1 MDQTAAPVKKACIA
15 MMKKGIRQ
23 QRYKLKKKYYDPYP
37 LHLVPK
43 KTPVKS
49 MNDVQWLN
57 LVDHWK
63 SENKMVTSCHTL
75 SFKLSCTCHMCLRSK
90 LYCCS
95 CFLRR
100 TKKTEVKCSS
110 TRQLALAAM
119 TCILFIWLVHS
130 SYNLINAYCFLSS
143 SKYMCLFPIYWHRR
157 RSTKMHHQM
166 LLICLKT
173 LTTATRRMPLL
184 LLYSLLL

>member
-1 MDQTAAPVKKACIA
+1 
-15 MMKKGIRQ
+15 
-23 QRYKLKKKYYDPYP
+23 
-37 LHLVPK
+37 VPK

-110 TRQLALAAM
+110 TRQLALATM
-119 TCILFIWLVHS
+119 TCILFICLVHS
-130 SYNLINAYCFLSS
+130 SYNLINAYCFFIRL
-143 SKYMCLFPIYWHRR
+143 
-157 RSTKMHHQM
+157 
-166 LLICLKT
+166 
-173 LTTATRRMPLL
+173 
-184 LLYSLLL
+184 